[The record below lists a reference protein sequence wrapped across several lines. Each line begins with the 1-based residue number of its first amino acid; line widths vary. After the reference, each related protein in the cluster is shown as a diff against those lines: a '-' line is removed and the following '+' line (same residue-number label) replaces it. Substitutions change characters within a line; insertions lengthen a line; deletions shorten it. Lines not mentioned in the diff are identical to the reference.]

1 MAPAHIGARI
11 AQARKAAGWTQAHLS
26 QRTHFSVQLVAA
38 VEQGRKPSSP
48 AYITAAAGALQSIL
62 FDKIYCV

>member
-1 MAPAHIGARI
+1 M
-11 AQARKAAGWTQAHLS
+11 
-26 QRTHFSVQLVAA
+26 AA